1 MIVLSWLT
9 ARLGALGAKIAAGAA
24 VVGAIMLAIWRMK
37 AKARQEGRDQER
49 RRQAD
54 AWQQT
59 ERRVDEAGR
68 AADARSDDAVR
79 ERLRQRAATAAGSS
93 DPVQRR

>member
-1 MIVLSWLT
+1 MPIIAWLT
-9 ARLGALGAKIAAGAA
+9 SKLGALGAKIALAA
-24 VVGAIMLAIWRMK
+24 SAVGAVMLAIWRMK
-37 AKARQEGRDQER
+37 ANARREGRDLER

-54 AWQQT
+54 AWSQT
-59 ERRVDEAGR
+59 ETRVAEAGR

-79 ERLRQRAATAAGSS
+79 ERLRQRAAPTAGSS